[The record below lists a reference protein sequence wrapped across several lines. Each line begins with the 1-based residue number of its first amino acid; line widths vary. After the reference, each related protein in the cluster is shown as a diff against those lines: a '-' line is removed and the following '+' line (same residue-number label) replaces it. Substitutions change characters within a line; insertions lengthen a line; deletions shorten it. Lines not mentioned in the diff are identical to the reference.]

1 MKKSTSYHLEI
12 EIDRL
17 TNSVQNTISGDSFA
31 TDVFEIDKVDLKTV
45 HILKF
50 KTMGYIKEPTNFD
63 LNVGPMP
70 FSDEDRREISAIIAQ
85 YKSTGEIPKP
95 TRTIKSKI
103 KETVIVAGGTRKM
116 VKSKVEKKKSTV
128 SESDKL

>member
-1 MKKSTSYHLEI
+1 
-12 EIDRL
+12 
-17 TNSVQNTISGDSFA
+17 
-31 TDVFEIDKVDLKTV
+31 
-45 HILKF
+45 
-50 KTMGYIKEPTNFD
+50 MGYIKEPTNFD